1 MWIYDDGGALIKGGC
16 DVADREFSIEFKG
29 FHHNLSIPTDNATGK
44 PTGTRQHSPMIIV
57 KEFDY
62 SSPYLYKAVATG
74 QNLKSAEIKWYKI
87 SDAGQEVEYFNMLL
101 EGVRI
106 VSISPTMASQKTRT
120 TTILNLS
127 NLDMRRSLETLWRK
141 YNFHRCTEWKTNSII
156 DEQMDTT
163 EELNGTYFYHGQSN
177 LSAGEL
183 FDVIFLEQFCDELG
197 IGIESGAAILAG
209 QPWLKTRTKPERQ

>member
-1 MWIYDDGGALIKGGC
+1 MIIEGRRSMAIPGNMWIYDDGGALIKGGC

-74 QNLKSAEIKWYKI
+74 QNLKSAEIKCIK
-87 SDAGQEVEYFNMLL
+87 SAML
-101 EGVRI
+101 VKKWNT
-106 VSISPTMASQKTRT
+106 SICYLKASESYQYLLQWLPQKTRT

-127 NLDMRRSLETLWRK
+127 NLDMRRSPG
-141 YNFHRCTEWKTNSII
+141 NIVTEI
-156 DEQMDTT
+156 
-163 EELNGTYFYHGQSN
+163 
-177 LSAGEL
+177 
-183 FDVIFLEQFCDELG
+183 
-197 IGIESGAAILAG
+197 
-209 QPWLKTRTKPERQ
+209 

>member
-1 MWIYDDGGALIKGGC
+1 MIIEGRRSMAIPGNMWIYDDGGALIKGGC

-74 QNLKSAEIKWYKI
+74 QNLKSAQIKWYK
-87 SDAGQEVEYFNMLL
+87 SAML
-101 EGVRI
+101 VKKWNT
-106 VSISPTMASQKTRT
+106 SICYLKASESYQYLLQWLPQKTRT

-127 NLDMRRSLETLWRK
+127 NLDMRRSPG
-141 YNFHRCTEWKTNSII
+141 NIVTEI
-156 DEQMDTT
+156 
-163 EELNGTYFYHGQSN
+163 
-177 LSAGEL
+177 
-183 FDVIFLEQFCDELG
+183 
-197 IGIESGAAILAG
+197 
-209 QPWLKTRTKPERQ
+209 

>member
-1 MWIYDDGGALIKGGC
+1 
-16 DVADREFSIEFKG
+16 
-29 FHHNLSIPTDNATGK
+29 TGK

-106 VSISPTMASQKTRT
+106 VSISPTMASPEDK
-120 TTILNLS
+120 N
-127 NLDMRRSLETLWRK
+127 NNHLE
-141 YNFHRCTEWKTNSII
+141 SV
-156 DEQMDTT
+156 
-163 EELNGTYFYHGQSN
+163 ELRYEKIT
-177 LSAGEL
+177 
-183 FDVIFLEQFCDELG
+183 
-197 IGIESGAAILAG
+197 
-209 QPWLKTRTKPERQ
+209 W

>member
-1 MWIYDDGGALIKGGC
+1 MAIPGNMWIYDDGGALIKGGC

-74 QNLKSAEIKWYKI
+74 QNLKSAQIKWYK
-87 SDAGQEVEYFNMLL
+87 SAML
-101 EGVRI
+101 VKKWNT
-106 VSISPTMASQKTRT
+106 SICYLKASESYQYLLQWLPQKTRT

-127 NLDMRRSLETLWRK
+127 NLDMRRSPG
-141 YNFHRCTEWKTNSII
+141 NIVTEI
-156 DEQMDTT
+156 
-163 EELNGTYFYHGQSN
+163 
-177 LSAGEL
+177 
-183 FDVIFLEQFCDELG
+183 
-197 IGIESGAAILAG
+197 
-209 QPWLKTRTKPERQ
+209 